1 MRGRRRS
8 SYACHHAG
16 RVAGG
21 PPHVRSGGRRPAGTR
36 GMPLT
41 VAELARHNDR
51 EHGWWVAVGYTVYDV
66 TEFLRRHPGG
76 AAVLQ
81 AYAGLDATAAFSRA
95 HRPPGGAYRLQ
106 RRYAV
111 GRLHRP
117 PDEDPGSLRVDGRRA
132 SPRCGAAEHVPAG
145 PFLPPRHPPGGP
157 VRGRRRPRSRSTGPE
172 DLHTRSVDSYLP
184 ALRSGLWDL
193 GTVAGRRRYPL
204 RFRGPSGRQA
214 DRDRDDHGAGQDKKR
229 RRRPPSS

>member
-1 MRGRRRS
+1 
-8 SYACHHAG
+8 
-16 RVAGG
+16 
-21 PPHVRSGGRRPAGTR
+21 
-36 GMPLT
+36 MPLT

-117 PDEDPGSLRVDGRRA
+117 PDEDPGSAYGSTAAALRHVVELQNTFRLDRFFLRDTLPVDPSGAPATAFQVDRA
-132 SPRCGAAEHVPAG
+132 
-145 PFLPPRHPPGGP
+145 
-157 VRGRRRPRSRSTGPE
+157 E

-193 GTVAGRRRYPL
+193 GTVTGRRRYPL